1 MSITV
6 KPLRAEAIK
15 AGFIA
20 LQGRLTISEEQ
31 FAQALKAW
39 DVRAFCKGD
48 DVVGMLMVKDGELH
62 VAVLPEVRGKW
73 LSRRLIR
80 EVIGPLVKQYGEAK
94 TKVMPDN
101 AKGKDFVR
109 RIGFAASEK
118 DDVLLLREGFESR
131 YFDPVSA
138 GIAGGA
144 GVLGGLLQYDAAG
157 NAADQQANSARNALN
172 AQMQMFNTI
181 NDQNQPWRQA
191 GQGALDQIQSMN
203 PQFTHTF
210 NADDL
215 KSNLAPNY
223 QFQLDQG
230 LGALKNAGNLQTG
243 LISGNTLKG
252 INDYAQNFAG
262 NSYQQAFNNYN
273 AQQSNIFNRLSSI
286 AGLGQTANQTT
297 ANAGTAAAGNAGN
310 AMMAGGA
317 AQAAGSIG
325 QANAISGGLNNAASW
340 YGISNF
346 LNPGGGGGGGKGIGG
361 GSDFNT

>member
-1 MSITV
+1 MITV
-6 KPLRAEAIK
+6 KPLREEALR
-15 AGFIA
+15 AGYRA
-20 LQGRLTISEEQ
+20 LAGRITIDYEP
-31 FAQALKAW
+31 FKHALESW
-39 DVRAFCKGD
+39 EVRAFCKGD
-48 DVVGMLMVKDGELH
+48 DVVGMLMTKDGELH

-101 AKGKDFVR
+101 DNGRDFVR

-118 DDVLLLREGFESR
+118 DGVLLLREGFESR
-131 YFDPVSA
+131 YFDPVT
-138 GIAGGA
+138 A
-144 GVLGGLLQYDAAG
+144 GVIGGVGLVGGLLQYNAAG
-157 NAADQQANSARNALN
+157 DAADQQANAASNNVQL
-172 AQMQMFNTI
+172 QSHMFNTI
-181 NDQNQPWRQA
+181 NDQSAPWRQA
-191 GQGALDQIQSMN
+191 GQGALKQISGMN
-203 PQFTHTF
+203 DQFTHAF

-230 LGALKNAGNLQTG
+230 LGAVKNAGNLQSG

-297 ANAGTAAAGNAGN
+297 ATAGTAAAGNAGN
-310 AMMAGGA
+310 ALLAGGA
-317 AQAAGSIG
+317 AQAAGTIG

-340 YGISNF
+340 YALPSF
-346 LNPGGGGGGGKGIGG
+346 LNGGGGGGGLNSGFGA
-361 GSDFNT
+361 